1 MLEEIDEVNKVN
13 FFSQINSDKKQ
24 RNEGSVHDKIK
35 AMRKDMRLAYEKEPY
50 FSDIMP
56 TINKQTKAKNMYKF
70 LIRNGLK
77 YHSQIIRVIFRTINN
92 LTIKH
97 LPKSIEKEE
106 KKKNLYKLPK
116 IDNLKKKKDEIDNKM
131 KKIKLIRLQAKKFE
145 DFKSQTKIRNLSPL
159 TTINNK
165 STKSI
170 FFNNISSKS
179 TKNTNNFKKNFST
192 LNFNLNPFIDNDN
205 ENNNKKD
212 ISMSPKSDINNTNIT
227 NIKNSKLHFDSILN
241 EEKNKSFI
249 KSNYSQSLNII
260 NRCNNGVKKGNR
272 VSVDVT
278 RYKKEFEKSLH
289 NKIRSQDLLD
299 LDHKVLEAEKKR
311 INKYTKLEEQN
322 IKSIKKQLKEKISDN
337 FAYKN
342 RKEFIEIL
350 KQNKNAKEYN
360 LHLLEIDEINKK
372 MVKRVN
378 LERKRINKI
387 KLMAED
393 EFCRSIVI
401 KKKMDEINNKNFKIK
416 KLNSSQDVILPEKF
430 LIPIVKNFG
439 LNGDLIPS
447 IINIRNTQMKRN
459 IKKYPKFLDKI

>member
-1 MLEEIDEVNKVN
+1 MLEELDEVNKVN

-35 AMRKDMRLAYEKEPY
+35 ALRKDMRLAYEKEPY

-145 DFKSQTKIRNLSPL
+145 DSKSQTKIRNLSPL

-322 IKSIKKQLKEKISDN
+322 IKQLKSN
-337 FAYKN
+337 
-342 RKEFIEIL
+342 
-350 KQNKNAKEYN
+350 
-360 LHLLEIDEINKK
+360 
-372 MVKRVN
+372 
-378 LERKRINKI
+378 
-387 KLMAED
+387 
-393 EFCRSIVI
+393 
-401 KKKMDEINNKNFKIK
+401 
-416 KLNSSQDVILPEKF
+416 
-430 LIPIVKNFG
+430 
-439 LNGDLIPS
+439 
-447 IINIRNTQMKRN
+447 
-459 IKKYPKFLDKI
+459 